1 MTKINLLNFTLIT
14 LTSLVSGCGG
24 DGLCV
29 ESKDCKKRAY
39 ALAVVDK
46 KDLRIKP
53 GDNDTS
59 FFVLPQRSTVTLNV
73 STQQGD
79 SLDFRIMT
87 NDDWNKYMTNTFTGG
102 FSKVTNGKFMST
114 VELEAFEKD
123 WTEITYALPFF
134 CKNTPLPMVDSS
146 FIVSVTVTAKT
157 ELITSK

>member
-1 MTKINLLNFTLIT
+1 
-14 LTSLVSGCGG
+14 
-24 DGLCV
+24 
-29 ESKDCKKRAY
+29 
-39 ALAVVDK
+39 
-46 KDLRIKP
+46 
-53 GDNDTS
+53 
-59 FFVLPQRSTVTLNV
+59 
-73 STQQGD
+73 
-79 SLDFRIMT
+79 MT

-146 FIVSVTVTAKT
+146 CIVSVTVTAKT